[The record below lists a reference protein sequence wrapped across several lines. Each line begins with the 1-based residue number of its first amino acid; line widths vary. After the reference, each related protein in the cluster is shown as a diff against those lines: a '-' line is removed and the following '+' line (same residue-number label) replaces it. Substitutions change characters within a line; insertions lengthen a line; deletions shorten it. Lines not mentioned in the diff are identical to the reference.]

1 MSHVHTTPHHK
12 EANYWTCECS
22 VLCSER
28 DYRAGLFSHTRSII
42 AGKLCL
48 ASAIFNA
55 HFDCSSCDLVWKE
68 LTFDAVL
75 KWTIQWIKI
84 ITNILI
90 VWFNLT
96 FFRISLKKYFDL
108 KFSQK
113 ILLTFKE
120 NLPKH
125 CINLINLNQST
136 PLPRSFE
143 KIIISKR
150 KFCFVLYNLARLSKQ
165 KAKRGKIKTNLIL
178 NALQRLEE
186 EDYTK
191 FVNDFNPPFYS
202 SRKFFQS
209 CSKNVRKWFFFA
221 FEFIPYRY
229 AVHM

>member
-1 MSHVHTTPHHK
+1 MSHVHTTPRHK

-55 HFDCSSCDLVWKE
+55 HFDCLSCDLVWKVV
-68 LTFDAVL
+68 TFDAVL
-75 KWTIQWIKI
+75 KWTVQQVKI
-84 ITNILI
+84 IWIFCYNLNIFHDMTKI
-90 VWFNLT
+90 NFQTKIFSKTSFNIY
-96 FFRISLKKYFDL
+96 RKYFN
-108 KFSQK
+108 
-113 ILLTFKE
+113 T
-120 NLPKH
+120 P
-125 CINLINLNQST
+125 NQSQSINSST
-136 PLPRSFE
+136 KTFRN

-150 KFCFVLYNLARLSKQ
+150 KFSFILYNLARLSKQ

-191 FVNDFNPPFYS
+191 FVNDFDPPFYS
-202 SRKFFQS
+202 LRISFQS

-221 FEFIPYRY
+221 FKFIPYRY
-229 AVHM
+229 AMHM